1 MFKKITGKFTI
12 ILITLMVIAIT
23 AYFSITNEKLKDTI
37 ITLISLS
44 AAVAVFVQI
53 KQGTDIAKA
62 DFVMGL
68 QETFS
73 NSKGFSK
80 LFITCWNEYADSG
93 FAYGNVSNNQ
103 YDTNSNSVK
112 TFLDNDDGKEVLINY
127 LTFFES
133 IYLMKEMGNLDFKIL
148 DELFGR
154 RFFIVITNKTVQE
167 EELCTNILYHDNVK
181 KLYEDW
187 VNYREKLITQNKAVN
202 DCKDTDIIRKTK
214 FLAFH
219 KHSSNQTLADYN
231 YQKNKFS

>member
-1 MFKKITGKFTI
+1 MFKKIIGKLT
-12 ILITLMVIAIT
+12 ITLIALIVMAIT
-23 AYFSITNEKLKDTI
+23 AYFSIANEKLKDTI

-44 AAVAVFVQI
+44 AAIAVFVQI

-62 DFVMGL
+62 EFVMGL

-73 NSKGFSK
+73 NSTGFST
-80 LFITCWNEYADSG
+80 LFITCWNEYVNSG
-93 FAYGNVSNNQ
+93 LANDNAPNNQ
-103 YDTNSNSVK
+103 YDANSNSVK
-112 TFLDNDDGKEVLINY
+112 TFLDNAEGKEVLINY

-154 RFFIVITNKTVQE
+154 RFFIVITNKTVQD
-167 EELCTNILYHDNVK
+167 EELCINILYHDNVK

-187 VNYREKLITQNKAVN
+187 VKYREKLITQNKAVKNCN
-202 DCKDTDIIRKTK
+202 DMDIIRKAK

-219 KHSSNQTLADYN
+219 EHSSNQTLWDYN
-231 YQKNKFS
+231 YQKDNIG